1 MYFHFGITLVME
13 NMIRYFFNL
22 LIVISKKNN
31 NKISNWKTF
40 VNTF

>member
-1 MYFHFGITLVME
+1 MYFHSGITLVME

-22 LIVISKKNN
+22 LIVISKENN
-31 NKISNWKTF
+31 NKINNWKTF